1 MGQTTF
7 PRHDIDRT
15 KKDKGWH
22 LQAAKTIWDA
32 VSSQNATIFYG
43 DRLRYQKRM
52 GYVMGRPDV
61 EHIKKRMMGKDEY
74 EKGET
79 ILNVNFDDPRPII
92 PKMMNIAKSK
102 ILNRKYNFKCH
113 PIDPL
118 AKEEA
123 NEYYNEAKVKILQLQ
138 AVKDT
143 NPELLK
149 NPAFIREF
157 GEPQDME
164 ELEMS
169 MEGGPKIKRAMD
181 AQMAIRLIMYQNDY
195 DFIREKVVEDL
206 LYHGATGVSDSI
218 DENANVKLDN
228 IGYNTAIVSVC
239 KRKDFK
245 DKSWWGRIKEV
256 PLSVLASKFD
266 KEDMDAIVQTAC
278 KGQPGIEATEYNEEY
293 DHYKVTV
300 LEFELK
306 SWDYTLFQQRVDS
319 RGNLVIREEDKYSK
333 ERAQSGK
340 KVRYNDEEIPQYK
353 TTSTEV
359 LYKGMWIIDTDFIY
373 DFGLAKDPK
382 RMKKN
387 RAEVEMGAHFSAYT
401 FHNMEASSFLDYCI
415 GIQDEYTETVWKIQ
429 QFKSKWLPYIV
440 EIDFDS
446 LESVALGKNGK
457 NLKPKELLSMFYKNF
472 TIVTRKTDIAKVN
485 PNHKSIDVRPTGMGA
500 EFEVLVMELA
510 RLLNQMRDV
519 LGLNEVTDGS
529 SPNPNML
536 NYVASLGA
544 EATNNAL
551 KTVMDAEKRLGVN
564 LAHGIIRR
572 AMTAVKKKRIE
583 GLVPALGQETM
594 SFFSFGP
601 ELSLHD
607 WGILLQD
614 LPTDQERQMLIQEL
628 NMKDANGQIN
638 PEDRVLIMQAE
649 DLTQAQKILAYRQ
662 KKRQKE
668 AQEYE
673 MQKMKM
679 NGDVQQQS
687 SIVAEEAKQKT
698 LMLEYKLK
706 GDLEIKLKEMD
717 VEIRKEEIE
726 KDKFVAQ
733 QTNQT
738 KIHIADS
745 KPATPP
751 ARPAGGEK
759 K

>member
-1 MGQTTF
+1 MGKSTF

-22 LQAAKTIWDA
+22 LQAAKAIWDA
-32 VSSQNATIFYG
+32 VSEHNGSIFYG

-52 GYVMGRPDV
+52 GHIMGKPDV
-61 EHIKKRMMGKDEY
+61 EHLKKMVMGKDEY

-123 NEYYNEAKVKILQLQ
+123 NEYYNQAKVKILQLQ

-195 DFIREKVVEDL
+195 DFIRERAVEDL
-206 LYHGATGVSDSI
+206 LYHGATGVSDYI
-218 DENANVKLDN
+218 DENASVKIDN
-228 IGYNTAIVSVC
+228 IPYNTAVVSVC

-293 DHYKVTV
+293 DHFKVTV

-306 SWDYTLFQQRVDS
+306 SWDFTLFQQRVDS
-319 RGNLVIREEDKYSK
+319 RNNLVIREEKTYSR
-333 ERAQSGK
+333 ERANSK
-340 KVRYNDEEIPQYK
+340 KKIVYNDEEIPQYK
-353 TTSTEV
+353 TTSEEV
-359 LYKGMWIIDTDFIY
+359 LHKGVWIIDTDFIY
-373 DFGLAKDPK
+373 DYGVAKDPK
-382 RMKKN
+382 RMKRN
-387 RAEVEMGAHFSAYT
+387 RAEVEMGAHFAAYT

-415 GIQDEYTETVWKIQ
+415 GIAEEYLVTVWKIQ
-429 QFKSKWLPYIV
+429 QFKSKWLPYVV

-457 NLKPKELLSMFYKNF
+457 NLKPKELLNMFYKNF
-472 TIVTRKTDIAKVN
+472 TIVTRKTDVAKVN
-485 PNHKSIDVRPTGMGA
+485 PNHKSIDIRPTGMGA
-500 EFEVLVMELA
+500 EFEVLVTELA

-519 LGLNEVTDGS
+519 LGLNEITDGS

-551 KTVMDAEKRLGVN
+551 RPVMDAEKRLGVN
-564 LAHGIIRR
+564 LAHGIMRR

-583 GLVPALGQETM
+583 GLVPALGQESM

-607 WGILLQD
+607 WGILLRD

-638 PEDRVLIMQAE
+638 PEDRVLIMQAD

-673 MQKMKM
+673 MQKMKT
-679 NGDVQQQS
+679 NGDIQQQS
-687 SIVAEEAKQKT
+687 AVVAEEAKQKT
-698 LMLEYKLK
+698 LAVEYDLKSKLELQLK
-706 GDLEIKLKEMD
+706 QMD
-717 VEIRKEEIE
+717 VDIRREEIE
-726 KDKFVAQ
+726 KDKFVAEQ
-733 QTNQT
+733 ANLA
-738 KIHIADS
+738 KIHIANS
-745 KPATPP
+745 KPAP
-751 ARPAGGEK
+751 AQSGPSGSEK